1 MNCSHCNTVYD
12 NTQDYLC
19 PSCGGIE
26 TMNLFNDV
34 PNYDKFLK
42 DLTNKTATLID
53 KLKTKGID
61 VNDIRRTKLGGFNIL
76 TLATLLEINDYEQDI
91 RYNDSRIPTILK
103 QNNPT
108 MNNSMLLAVIENIDI
123 RNRIA
128 YLTISLFQ
136 FENLFVS
143 LSKELGFTGNETYF
157 NSVNYLIDNMNLQ
170 NKTEKKDT
178 LILPSILRNTLHSS
192 GIYKNRNDKNLK
204 VKNISFKFVNGQIHT
219 YTSWRM
225 IIFCFNNIIEI
236 IEEILDNFTS
246 TKTLS

>member
-108 MNNSMLLAVIENIDI
+108 MNNSMLLAVIENIDV

>member
-178 LILPSILRNTLHSS
+178 LILPSILRTL
-192 GIYKNRNDKNLK
+192 
-204 VKNISFKFVNGQIHT
+204 
-219 YTSWRM
+219 YTLVAYIKIGM
-225 IIFCFNNIIEI
+225 
-236 IEEILDNFTS
+236 
-246 TKTLS
+246 TKI